1 MSAPSTPLTYEKLL
15 ELFRETREQFRETR
29 EQFQEEFRLS
39 RETREQFRE
48 EFRLSRE
55 TREQFREIARRQEEN
70 DRRFQEMS
78 RETDRKIRETNQ
90 SVGKLGSRVGEIVE
104 NMVAGDIVAQFR
116 DLGYKVKGR
125 SQNRV
130 FGEEGTS
137 ESGEIDLILE
147 DGDVAILIEAK
158 TTLKEDDV
166 RAHIERLAKYRR
178 YIDSGGSGEKRRYV
192 GAVAGTVVAENVIDF
207 AHENGLYVII
217 QSARAVEILP
227 QPEGF
232 VAKKW

>member
-1 MSAPSTPLTYEKLL
+1 MSAPSTPLTYENLL
-15 ELFRETREQFRETR
+15 ELFRETR

-39 RETREQFRE
+39 RETREQ
-48 EFRLSRE
+48 L
-55 TREQFREIARRQEEN
+55 REIARRQEAAEQEYARRREEN
-70 DRRFQEMS
+70 DRLFQEMS

-130 FGEEGTS
+130 FGEAGTS

-192 GAVAGTVVAENVIDF
+192 GAVAGTVVADNVIDF
-207 AHENGLYVII
+207 AHESGFYVII

>member
-1 MSAPSTPLTYEKLL
+1 MSTPSTPLTYENLL
-15 ELFRETREQFRETR
+15 ELFRETR

-48 EFRLSRE
+48 
-55 TREQFREIARRQEEN
+55 IARRQEETSLQMKET
-70 DRRFQEMS
+70 REQMK
-78 RETDRKIRETNQ
+78 ETDRKIRETNQ

-147 DGDVAILIEAK
+147 DGDIAILIEAK
-158 TTLKEDDV
+158 TTPKEDDV

-192 GAVAGTVVAENVIDF
+192 GAVAGTVVAKNVIDF
-207 AHENGLYVII
+207 AHESGFYVII

-232 VAKKW
+232 VARKW